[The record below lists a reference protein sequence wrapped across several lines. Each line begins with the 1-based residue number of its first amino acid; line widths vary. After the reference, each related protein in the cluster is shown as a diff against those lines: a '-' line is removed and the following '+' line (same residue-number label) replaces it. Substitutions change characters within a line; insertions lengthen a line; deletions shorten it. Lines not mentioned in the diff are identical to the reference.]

1 MLDAQRSA
9 ATITKQFQQSEED
22 KIIKILTIGA
32 TGDQGHPLLER
43 LIDADMH
50 PVAALRNTSAL
61 ANTPFADVETVY
73 ADLYDPESMIA
84 AAQDMDAIAMH
95 LPFVFDLEK
104 ATQLGRNIA
113 AAARESSV
121 QKIVFNTSCYVADE
135 DNGNPAHDGRRAI
148 EQAIIDSGVRYAI
161 FETKV
166 FMDNMIRSWNKP
178 SIVNSAI
185 FAYPAKPDLQ
195 ISWICLDDVAAFMVE
210 ALQNEDLPN
219 GRYAVGGP
227 QALVGDE
234 VAAILSEVAKK
245 PIRFQSMTPDEFAS
259 AMSLLVT
266 GSATVEPK
274 SIYSG
279 MASFYSFYNEQP
291 VSPLIAD
298 TVEMAKYFKTR
309 PTPLATWAARQDW
322 TDPADPALAVRMAG
336 MQSSS

>member
-1 MLDAQRSA
+1 M
-9 ATITKQFQQSEED
+9 
-22 KIIKILTIGA
+22 TIGA
-32 TGDQGHPLLER
+32 TGDQGHPLLQR
-43 LIDADMH
+43 LLEAGMH
-50 PVAALRNTSAL
+50 PVAALRNTSTL
-61 ANTPFADVETVY
+61 TNTPFADVETVE
-73 ADLYDPESMIA
+73 ADLYDEQSMIK

-104 ATQLGRNIA
+104 ATQLGHNIVA
-113 AAARESSV
+113 AAKASSV
-121 QKIVFNTSCYVADE
+121 RKIVFNTSCYVADE

-148 EQAIIDSGVRYAI
+148 EKAIIDSGLEYAI

-178 SIVNSAI
+178 SIVNSSI
-185 FAYPAKPDLQ
+185 FAYPAKPDLK

-210 ALQNEDLPN
+210 ALQNDDLPS
-219 GRYAVGGP
+219 GRYAIGGP

-234 VAAILSEVAKK
+234 VATILSEVADK
-245 PIRFQSMTPDEFAS
+245 PITFKSMTPDEFAS

-298 TVEMAKYFKTR
+298 TEEMARYFKTR
-309 PTPLATWAARQDW
+309 PTPLTVWAARQDW
-322 TDPADPALAVRMAG
+322 SDPTDPALAIRMAG
-336 MQSSS
+336 MQS

>member
-1 MLDAQRSA
+1 M
-9 ATITKQFQQSEED
+9 
-22 KIIKILTIGA
+22 TIGA
-32 TGDQGHPLLER
+32 TGDQGHPLLQR
-43 LIDADMH
+43 LLEAGMR

-61 ANTPFADVETVY
+61 ANTPFANVETVE
-73 ADLYDPESMIA
+73 ADLYDEQSMIA
-84 AAQDMDAIAMH
+84 AAQGMDAIAMH

-104 ATQLGRNIA
+104 ATELGHNIA
-113 AAARESSV
+113 AAAKASSV
-121 QKIVFNTSCYVADE
+121 KKIVFNTSCYVADK

-148 EQAIIDSGVRYAI
+148 EKAIIDSGVGYAI

-178 SIVNSAI
+178 SIVNSSI
-185 FAYPAKPDLQ
+185 FAYPAKPDLK

-210 ALQNEDLPN
+210 ALQNDDLPS
-219 GRYAVGGP
+219 GRYAIGGP

-234 VAAILSEVAKK
+234 VAAILSDVAGK
-245 PIRFQSMTPDEFAS
+245 PITFKSMTPDEFAS

-266 GSATVEPK
+266 GSATVEPM

-298 TVEMAKYFKTR
+298 TTEMAKYFKTR
-309 PTPLATWAARQDW
+309 PTPLSEWAARQDW
-322 TDPADPALAVRMAG
+322 NDPTDPALTIRMAG
-336 MQSSS
+336 MQQGG